1 MVAPAGAGP
10 WPQIT
15 STLSFPL
22 RVSCRITGTS
32 PPGPLRCG
40 STTCSVKAV
49 ATAASKALPPRSR
62 IPMPTAVAIQW
73 VEATTPKVPSITGR
87 VVKGLGLMLPAIVS
101 CGGPVGVLRRLRGAD
116 KHRRPRL
123 SRRRR
128 QAPPGGTGTLD
139 SLAVAIE
146 QKQKPGRSQMPEST
160 LEQRVAGVRALF
172 NPRNIA
178 IVGASDRPGNWSQ
191 RVYQSLKRFEFPG
204 AIYAVN
210 PRNKT
215 VWGGE
220 TCYVSLSELPEPP
233 DHVVVIVPGA
243 AAVEAIIEAG
253 KAKAR
258 SATVFSG
265 GFGEGGDAK
274 GRALAD
280 DLRRAIGATGIAVSG
295 PNCMG
300 NLAARARMMTIPD
313 DRITTLDRGPVGI
326 VGQSGGIVMAVHRA
340 LLARGVTT
348 GYAVTSGNEIGLNT
362 ADYIRYLADDPDL
375 RAIACFIESIK
386 EPVAFRRAC
395 EYARDA
401 GKPVVAVKIG
411 GSEESRRAALAHT
424 GSLAGSLQCF
434 DAVAETIGVVRV
446 DTLDEIVET
455 VEYFTHAKPPKGP
468 RLGAMTF
475 SGGMK
480 GLLLEAAE
488 RNGLSFP
495 ELLPETNARMS
506 EVLGVGTSLG
516 NPLDAGFAAL
526 SSAEA
531 YFKGVETLLAD
542 PNIDVLILQEELP
555 PAPRINNKIE
565 NLRHVDEIAAGAD
578 KPIAVVSMISYMYT
592 EHTREFR
599 AALTN
604 LPVLHEVDKGIRAVG
619 RAGRYGALRAQAG
632 AAPPSIAKPDISA
645 ILKRRSPAANGFSVL
660 HEAHSKALLR
670 AYGIATPR
678 EQVVGSVDTAV
689 SAAKEIG
696 YPVVLKLVAAEV
708 THKSDI
714 GGVILGI
721 RSENEL
727 RSAYARLQQNFAKA
741 RDGAKLTQA
750 LVAQQIAGGVE
761 LVLGV
766 QRDPEVGPVL
776 MFGSG
781 GVLLEL
787 TKDVSFGAV
796 PLPPWQAKAM
806 IERTS
811 AGKLLKGYRGAPA
824 CDEAGVLAALS
835 ALGRLAHDLSD
846 QVESIDINPLV
857 ALPEGQGAVAL
868 DALVVLRS

>member
-1 MVAPAGAGP
+1 M
-10 WPQIT
+10 
-15 STLSFPL
+15 
-22 RVSCRITGTS
+22 
-32 PPGPLRCG
+32 
-40 STTCSVKAV
+40 
-49 ATAASKALPPRSR
+49 
-62 IPMPTAVAIQW
+62 
-73 VEATTPKVPSITGR
+73 
-87 VVKGLGLMLPAIVS
+87 
-101 CGGPVGVLRRLRGAD
+101 
-116 KHRRPRL
+116 
-123 SRRRR
+123 
-128 QAPPGGTGTLD
+128 
-139 SLAVAIE
+139 
-146 QKQKPGRSQMPEST
+146 SQT
-160 LEQRVAGVRALF
+160 NLEQRVAGVRALF

-191 RVYQSLKRFEFPG
+191 RVYRSLKKFEFPG

-215 VWGGE
+215 VWDGQ
-220 TCYVSLSELPEPP
+220 TCYPSLSELPEAP

-243 AAVEAIIEAG
+243 AAVEAITEAG

-265 GFGEGGDAK
+265 GFGEGSDPK
-274 GRALAD
+274 GQALAA
-280 DLRRAIGATGIAVSG
+280 DLKRAIEGAGLAVSG

-300 NLAARARMMTIPD
+300 NLAAPARMMTIPD
-313 DRITTLDRGPVGI
+313 DRITSLDRGPVGI
-326 VGQSGGIVMAVHRA
+326 VGQSGGIVMAIHRA
-340 LLARGVTT
+340 LLARGVTA
-348 GYAVTSGNEIGLNT
+348 GYAVTSGNEIGLNM
-362 ADYIRYLADDPDL
+362 ADYIRYLADDSDL

-468 RLGAMTF
+468 RLGALTF

-488 RNGLSFP
+488 RNGLTFP
-495 ELLPETNARMS
+495 ALLPETNARMS

-531 YFKGVETLLAD
+531 YFKGIEVMLAD
-542 PNIDVLILQEELP
+542 PNIDVLLVQEELP
-555 PAPRINNKIE
+555 PAPRLNNKVE
-565 NLRHVDEIAAGAD
+565 NLRVVDQMAANAG
-578 KPIAVVSMISYMYT
+578 KPIAVISMISYMFT

-599 AALTN
+599 AALPN
-604 LPVLHEVDKGIRAVG
+604 LPVLQEIDKAVRAVG
-619 RAGRYGALRAQAG
+619 RAGRYGALRAQG
-632 AAPPSIAKPDISA
+632 SAAPSSVAKPDISA
-645 ILKRRSPAANGFSVL
+645 ILKRRSPAANGLSVL
-660 HEAHSKALLR
+660 NEADSKALLR
-670 AYGIATPR
+670 AYGIVTPR

-727 RSAYARLQQNFAKA
+727 RSAYTRLQQNFA
-741 RDGAKLTQA
+741 RERGGAKLTQA
-750 LVAQQIAGGVE
+750 LVAQQISGGVE

-806 IERTS
+806 IERTT
-811 AGKLLKGYRGAPA
+811 AGRLLKGYRGTPA
-824 CDEAGVLAALS
+824 CDEAGVLAALG
-835 ALGRLAHDLSD
+835 ALGRLAHDLGD

-857 ALPEGQGAVAL
+857 ALPDGQGAVAL